1 MPRNGILS
9 LIKSDILGGM
19 KTPLIFVS
27 YVESDYSRSSVF
39 LNNDNS
45 NIFEYKYIKTS
56 TRITQICKLFINI
69 RKKYKKTNAII
80 LIMSPSHLLT
90 IFARLITGLPI
101 VLDAGWTL
109 YESTISRKT
118 NFGSIKILKNYLID
132 FISAHSAHLIFAES
146 IPQRSYMAKLLF
158 LKKNKIEVLFT
169 GFNENL
175 LKDGPHEANK
185 EILIRYK
192 IKLPYVFFRGAY
204 NEEAGF
210 EEIASATKYCA
221 DLPINFVFLTSN
233 IPERISLS
241 SKSIVI
247 SERVPL
253 MEIAELYQNSLICI
267 GQISKSKRLKRT
279 IPHKAFEAGYFGRSY
294 IAMKSDSLCSLYS
307 CGKSIFILNS
317 NENEELGMAITK
329 LYESQEVRQQLEK
342 NIKQDYLKF
351 ASQKVLQHKFEHYLV
366 SYFVDTSL

>member
-1 MPRNGILS
+1 
-9 LIKSDILGGM
+9 LIKSDIFGGV

-45 NIFEYKYIKTS
+45 KIFEYKYIKTS
-56 TRITQICKLFINI
+56 TKIIQICKLFISI
-69 RKKYKKTNAII
+69 RKKYKKTKAII
-80 LIMSPSHLLT
+80 IIMSPSHLLT
-90 IFARLITGLPI
+90 IFARMITGLPI

-132 FISAHSAHLIFAES
+132 FISTHSANLIFAES
-146 IPQRSYMAKLLF
+146 ISQRSYMAKLLL
-158 LKKNKIEVLFT
+158 LKKNKIEILFT

-175 LKDGPHEANK
+175 LKDVPHEAKK
-185 EILIRYK
+185 EILLRNK

-204 NEEAGF
+204 NEEAGL
-210 EEIASATKYCA
+210 EEIANATKYCA

-233 IPERISLS
+233 IPDQISLS

-247 SERVPL
+247 SERVSIFD
-253 MEIAELYQNSLICI
+253 IAELYQNSLICI

-279 IPHKAFEAGYFGRSY
+279 IPHKAFEAGYFGKPY
-294 IAMKSDSLCSLYS
+294 IAMKSPSLCSLYS
-307 CGKSIFILNS
+307 CGESIFTLNS
-317 NENEELGMAITK
+317 NKNDELGLAITQ
-329 LYESQEVRQQLEK
+329 LYKSHETRQQLEK
-342 NIKQDYLKF
+342 NIKQDYLKS
-351 ASQKVLQHKFEHYLV
+351 ASQKVLQNKFEHYLV
-366 SYFVDTSL
+366 SHFEDTAL